1 MKKLTIIVVMLI
13 VSAAAFGQS
22 KFKFGVTAGV
32 DLYNEF
38 WGSTGYNAGFIGEF
52 SFNNNLYTNASIL
65 YSNTFNSGGYSGYLK
80 LPVHAGYKLPIA
92 NKVKIIGEIG
102 PHLGF
107 ELEDFDD
114 RFNGGFGLKLGVDIS
129 NRFRITAGEDWT
141 FVSGG
146 HYSQTTFGVAFFF

>member
-1 MKKLTIIVVMLI
+1 MKKLTIIAVLLM

-32 DLYNEF
+32 DLYENA
-38 WGSTGYNAGFIGEF
+38 WGTTGYNAGFIGELT
-52 SFNNNLYTNASIL
+52 FNNNVYANATIL
-65 YSNTFNSGGYSGYLK
+65 YLNLFDSGGYSGFLK
-80 LPVHAGYKLPIA
+80 LPIHAGYKYPVA
-92 NKVKIIGEIG
+92 NKVSIIGEIG

-107 ELEDFDD
+107 ELEDFDN

-129 NRFRITAGEDWT
+129 KRFRIHVGEDWT

-146 HYSQTTFGVAFFF
+146 HYSQTIFGFAVFF